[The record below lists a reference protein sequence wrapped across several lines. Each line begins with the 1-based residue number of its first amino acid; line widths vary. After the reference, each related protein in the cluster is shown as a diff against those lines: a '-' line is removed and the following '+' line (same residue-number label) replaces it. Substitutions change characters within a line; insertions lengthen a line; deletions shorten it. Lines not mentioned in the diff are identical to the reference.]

1 MVARIWTTSVMVGLA
16 SGSHCRH
23 SRARCAMICISS
35 AGNLPCSVGSGS
47 SVTTSLLSRSRDVA
61 QMTRLSSAL
70 VDDDLWMGGR
80 PVMSSS
86 TTTPKLNTSDLSD
99 ALPTM
104 AYSGA
109 KYPNVPSIRAG
120 ELEQLVTPS
129 FIRHLAMPRSVICTH
144 TQESKPQ
151 HNM

>member
-1 MVARIWTTSVMVGLA
+1 
-16 SGSHCRH
+16 
-23 SRARCAMICISS
+23 MICISS